1 MFQTPQSEHRLFQ
14 AAIYNSAVR
23 EMVKDNRS
31 HPFFDDK
38 WADVFIF
45 EVSARSES
53 DAREMLARRYP
64 SELGFVMEVVIPA
77 RLAAAA

>member
-1 MFQTPQSEHRLFQ
+1 MFHSSKAEQRLFQ
-14 AAIYNSAVR
+14 AAIYNRAVR

-45 EVSARSES
+45 EVPARDDDE
-53 DAREMLARRYP
+53 AREMLARRYP
-64 SELGFVMEVVIPA
+64 AELGFVVEVVIPA